1 MTDKEK
7 KELLDIIETQKIY
20 LKADKEFIEG
30 QRNYIKSLEQKLE
43 KDKFGLRY
51 ATFVYGGLI
60 WWCIYILEKSIQW
73 WIEIIS
79 WF

>member
-1 MTDKEK
+1 
-7 KELLDIIETQKIY
+7 
-20 LKADKEFIEG
+20 
-30 QRNYIKSLEQKLE
+30 
-43 KDKFGLRY
+43 LRY